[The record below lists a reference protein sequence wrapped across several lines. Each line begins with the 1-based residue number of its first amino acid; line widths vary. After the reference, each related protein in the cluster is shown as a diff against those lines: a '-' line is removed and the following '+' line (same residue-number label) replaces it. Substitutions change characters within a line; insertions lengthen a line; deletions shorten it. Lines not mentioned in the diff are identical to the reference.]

1 MTGSIP
7 RLYLITDRHATAG
20 RPLAE
25 VVRLALEGAPHDGSV
40 AVQLREKDL
49 EGRAL
54 LELALHLRALTH
66 AADAALFIND
76 RVDVALAVAA
86 DGVHLG
92 RRSMA
97 PADVARVAPTL
108 AIAVSTH
115 SRADV
120 EAAARARLLHPKI
133 RFAVFGPLWDT
144 PSKRPYGA
152 PVGLEAL
159 RDAAAVGVPL
169 LGLGGITPER
179 AAACRNAGA
188 AGVACIRAVL
198 GADDPA
204 AALRSLLRP
213 SERPTGEVPEEV
225 PEEVH

>member
-7 RLYLITDRHATAG
+7 RLYLITDRDATAG
-20 RPLAE
+20 RPLVE
-25 VVRLALEGAPHDGSV
+25 VVRRALEGAPYDGSV
-40 AVQLREKDL
+40 AVQLRDKAL

-54 LELALHLRALTH
+54 LELARELRAVTQ
-66 AADAALFIND
+66 AAGAALFIND
-76 RVDVALAVAA
+76 RVDVALAVGA

-92 RRSMA
+92 RRSLA
-97 PADVARVAPTL
+97 PADVARIAPAL

-115 SRADV
+115 ARAEV
-120 EAAARARLLHPKI
+120 EAAAGARHLHPNVHV

-144 PSKRPYGA
+144 KSKRPYGA

-159 RDAAAVGVPL
+159 RDAATVGLPL
-169 LGLGGITPER
+169 LGLGGITAER
-179 AAACRNAGA
+179 AAACRRAGA

-204 AALRSLLRP
+204 SAVRSLLRP
-213 SERPTGEVPEEV
+213 LERPKGEASEDAL
-225 PEEVH
+225 